1 MENLKEKV
9 ALNKAI
15 DEISSGNEEL
25 KGLLNELQSLD
36 VAGTLDGEVVVSKKP
51 KTKTKQGKDEEIE
64 AKNKTENI
72 VESNEK
78 EEGLDS
84 SKKRIVQK
92 QEAPEAHRYSSVK
105 IAEDD
110 NKEEAAFIDELP
122 FVKSGHISNVTS
134 AEYSRKI
141 YSLAEDDKHT
151 SIDEKFAKI
160 FGGYQEIESSVNQ
173 TQPSVVPTPSPIPS
187 PVPTPMPSPTPTP
200 SPVPQPQ
207 PNPQTPRAQIS
218 APSVKFTE
226 DANSNGVINNK
237 ENASDGDASHTA
249 VRINLPA
256 DALRGDK
263 IKGKIVEPDGNVT
276 EVFRD
281 VTSLDIIKGFVEI
294 KVPAISGTY
303 LADFRLVDSSG
314 NEGIRT
320 DTSIRVDIGTVAK
333 PIIEKINGSSPSIPT
348 NDVSPT
354 ITVYSPAGVPA
365 LRHQDG
371 TKIPAVITD
380 KGNGRYDLKPTVAIN
395 PDDTYALAI
404 THSENESDPSKVNI
418 VRGTTPPPT
427 PPTPPVPSRTP
438 GDFLFTEDSIPTDNV
453 INKLENGRDGNINT
467 TNIKIKLPSDTVSGD
482 RITVDTMINGT
493 PYMQTKVIDDDDIAR
508 GYIDAPIVIGD
519 GLKSVVTV
527 KVLKSD
533 GGLRDSI
540 TKEIGAD
547 LTPPSAPS
555 RVKFVEDADN
565 NGVINKIENRS
576 DGDEAKTALKID
588 IPSDAKSGDT
598 LTIKIDENGVERT
611 LTKTLSDQDILN
623 GEVTELIAVTDNKN
637 LQVEVFITDS
647 AGNVGDSAN
656 VGAVT
661 AFSGPAMPTIVSIDG
676 KMPGAPT
683 KDSTPTILVRST
695 DGVPS
700 LVDDNGSVIP
710 SSVVDNGDGTYSITP
725 NSALADG
732 STINIVAT
740 DNQGNKS
747 SKVSINS
754 VIDTTAPNAH
764 TSVRFIEDLNGD
776 GIVNSSENRR
786 DGANGTTNIEVTLS
800 SDAKKG
806 DTIEVKITKPDSS
819 VQTITKV
826 LTQEDITNGKT
837 NISIPVEQGNH
848 TLEITAIDEAGN
860 RGGTI
865 NSAINMDVS
874 VVRNPVVEAIN
885 GDPVNKP
892 TKDTTPTF
900 KIKSLDGTPSLV
912 DENGDIIP
920 SALVDLGNNEYALTP
935 NSPIDSEK
943 IYVKATSNSGNVS
956 DSVKIEYVFDNVV
969 PSAPTGITFSEDANN
984 DNILNKKES
993 ETDGDIASTGVKVII
1008 PSGIVAGDKIEVKIT
1023 HAGNVTTSSSVIT
1036 SADILNGY
1044 VTATASVADGKIT
1057 TIEAGFTDIAGNVGA
1072 TVQKTISSDFTA
1084 PNVPTITSVDGKAPG
1099 SATSNTKPAIAVHL
1113 DEGIPVLVNASG
1125 NPISATVTD
1134 NGGGNFTITPNT
1146 PYAQGSTIYV
1156 ASKDSAGNISAF
1168 TSVASGIDTTAP
1180 NPPTALKFIEDTNN
1194 DGIINIVENGGDGN
1208 QAQTTLRVSFGTDVE
1223 AGDKVKYRIHGGANI
1238 VPGDKLIT
1246 ATDIANGYVDINIPT
1261 DITDNPS
1268 VAVSLV
1274 DAVGNE
1280 SGSRVS
1286 NIALDLTA
1294 IRAPELLKVNGN
1306 DVGVPTNDDTP
1317 TFTVKS
1323 TGGIPKLVDNSG
1335 TAIPSTL
1342 ADKGNGVYELT
1353 PNSAVTQGNVNVV
1366 AVGNNGNVSTATGIP
1381 FILDQTP
1388 PSAPTGIVFTEDVN
1402 IDSKINGI
1410 ENESDGDSS
1419 TTNVEIKLPSDARAG
1434 DIVNVAIESNGVT
1447 TNRNITL
1454 EDSHIT
1460 AGKVL
1465 ISVPTINGTTT
1476 KVTAKITDLAG
1487 NEGASLEG
1495 SVAIKTTFAHEGNPA
1510 PTIKFSEDANS
1521 DDVLNKNE
1529 NQSDGDTTKTKVE
1542 LELPVG
1548 SISVGDKIRV
1558 DTELNGTTTSQTLV
1572 INSTH
1577 ITDGKIS
1584 VDVPVLNG
1592 KATKITANVIDDAG
1606 NAGMSFTKTIT
1617 SHIEAPAKPTYVKF
1631 PEDVN
1636 ENGHLTSVED
1646 NSDGQANSTEIK
1658 IGIPAGTIAG
1668 STLRFAIDIDG
1679 NVQTRDI
1686 QITDQM
1692 IADGFTTI
1700 RSNIG
1705 TTINKVTTSILDP
1718 YGNSSENILANL
1730 DHRSITLTAN
1740 LKSIEGRENIFPN
1753 FVTNNVKPV
1762 FNIQAFSSIDGT
1774 SQRFPAKVKI
1784 RYENGDEVE
1793 LRSTGLAIGSYRD
1806 FIPVEPLRE
1815 NTKSKLIVSDDYG
1828 NERELKSFLG
1838 MVDATPPEAVT
1849 NVDFVEDL
1857 NKDGILTKQENR
1869 IDNRDYKTRVKIT
1882 LPSSISAGDVLKVET
1897 IVDGS
1902 RRTERYDIFSSD
1914 KNNGYK
1920 IIDVDVSHN
1929 KNTTINI
1936 TPIDRAKNEGVTTT
1950 KTIFSK
1956 IEEPG
1961 APKYITF
1968 TEDVNN
1974 NNVLSMAENASD
1986 GDSAKTKVKIG
1997 IPDNFTNP
2005 GTAEI
2010 SVNNTRTVKTILAE
2024 DIARGYVEMDLST
2037 APDEITVK
2045 AQFIDDA
2052 GNVGA
2057 EVGKTVTTT
2066 KLSKPVFSFVE
2077 DVDKDGTIT
2086 ATENRSDNSNWTKI
2100 KIDLDSNYK
2109 VGDTI
2114 NIIANGK
2121 TIGQIGVHANDLASK
2136 KIMTTV
2142 GIVGTK
2148 DIVLEHVRGE
2158 DKVVSDQKTI
2168 TVERNPLVEPLLKP
2182 EFSFGDYAPTIGG
2195 VVNNNVSFIR
2205 AYLDSGYAAGDTVQ
2219 GVFYIT
2225 RNDQEY
2231 KTDKKAITKND
2242 IERGYIDL
2250 NIPHQVKNSYGT
2262 VRLVR
2267 GYEGE
2272 PVRETYSTAEY
2283 ARATDNRAYAM
2294 GDMGANYNPNTK
2306 KTDIT
2311 IYKYDVMTKEYSEV
2325 RNTLDYPAGTSNDNV
2340 SDRIFGYKY
2349 ISSPQGLYGRILN
2362 AGKIYFDKNS
2372 IYLDNGVAKIDV
2384 TIFGQRGDSTHRPD
2398 EQKHTF
2404 ILSSEDLANGYMD
2417 LDIGRFGLASISSTH
2432 GFGIKTEIKY
2442 RNNVTHAIET
2452 ETHIETFRLKDS
2464 REQVTEGSDTI
2475 HVVRTAYDFLEGIY
2489 VNAKGGDDA
2498 IITNGDKV
2506 FIDGGSGVDTVV
2518 YKRPHG
2524 STSTAP
2530 VDFFEFNAN
2539 NTRSNVLRDVEII
2552 DLGKNDGGSTRMT
2565 TSTEALARLIDTF
2578 SSDREYLT
2586 FKGDS
2591 RDKLRID
2598 KMSGSDFKKLEGV
2611 ASSSDYDRYEFISY
2625 GTKYQIEIDKNIE
2638 LTTY

>member
-25 KGLLNELQSLD
+25 RGLLNELQSLD
-36 VAGTLDGEVVVSKKP
+36 VAGTLDGEVVVPKKP
-51 KTKTKQGKDEEIE
+51 KTKIKQEKDEENE

-78 EEGLDS
+78 EEGLDF
-84 SKKRIVQK
+84 SKKRIIQK
-92 QEAPEAHRYSSVK
+92 QEAPEAHRSSSVK

-141 YSLAEDDKHT
+141 YSLAEDDKNT

-160 FGGYQEIESSVNQ
+160 FGGYQEIESNINQ
-173 TQPSVVPTPSPIPS
+173 TQPSVVPMPSPIPS
-187 PVPTPMPSPTPTP
+187 PVPTPTPSPTPIPTPTP
-200 SPVPQPQ
+200 SPVPTPVPTPQPQ
-207 PNPQTPRAQIS
+207 PGPNPPTPTPRGQIS
-218 APSVKFTE
+218 ATSVKFAE
-226 DANSNGVINNK
+226 DTNSNGVINNK

-314 NEGIRT
+314 NEGVRT

-333 PIIEKINGSSPSIPT
+333 PIIEKINGSSPHIPT
-348 NDVSPT
+348 NDVSPK
-354 ITVYSPAGVPA
+354 ITVYSPAGVPE

-371 TKIPAVITD
+371 SKIPATVTD
-380 KGNGRYDLKPTVAIN
+380 LGNGRYDLKPTVAIN

-418 VRGTTPPPT
+418 VRGATPPPT

-493 PYMQTKVIDDDDIAR
+493 PYMQTKTIDDADIAR
-508 GYIDAPIVIGD
+508 GHIDAPIVIGD

-588 IPSDAKSGDT
+588 LPSNAKSGDT

-611 LTKTLSDQDILN
+611 ITKTLNDQDILN
-623 GEVTELIAVTDNKN
+623 GEIVEVISVGDNKN

-656 VGAVT
+656 AGAVT

-676 KMPGAPT
+676 KTPGAPT

-700 LVDDNGSVIP
+700 LVDDNGDIIS

-747 SKVSINS
+747 NKVSINS
-754 VIDTTAPNAH
+754 GIDATAPNAPA
-764 TSVRFIEDLNGD
+764 SVRFIEDLNGD

-806 DTIEVKITKPDSS
+806 DTIEVKITKPDRS

-860 RGGTI
+860 RGGSI

-892 TKDTTPTF
+892 IKDTTPTF
-900 KIKSLDGTPSLV
+900 KIKSPDGTPSLV
-912 DENGDIIP
+912 DENGDVIT
-920 SALVDLGNNEYALTP
+920 STLVDLGNNKYTLTP
-935 NSPIDSEK
+935 NSPIDSDK
-943 IYVKATSNSGNVS
+943 VYVKATSSSGNVS
-956 DSVKIEYVFDNVV
+956 DSVKIEYVFDNVA
-969 PSAPTGITFSEDANN
+969 PSAPTGITFSEDTNS
-984 DNILNKKES
+984 DNLLNKKES
-993 ETDGDIASTGVKVII
+993 ETDGDIASTGVKVIL
-1008 PSGIVAGDKIEVKIT
+1008 PNGIVAGDKIEIKIT
-1023 HAGNVTTSSSVIT
+1023 HDGNVTTSSSVIT

-1044 VTATASVADGKIT
+1044 ATATASVADGKTT
-1057 TIEAGFTDIAGNVGA
+1057 TIEAGFTDIASNVGA

-1084 PNVPTITSVDGKAPG
+1084 PNAPTITSVDGKAPG

-1113 DEGIPVLVNASG
+1113 DEGTPVLVNASG
-1125 NPISATVTD
+1125 TPISATVTD

-1146 PYAQGSTIYV
+1146 AYTQGSTIYV
-1156 ASKDSAGNISAF
+1156 ASKDSAGNISAS

-1180 NPPTALKFIEDTNN
+1180 NPPSLLKFIEDANN
-1194 DGIINIVENGGDGN
+1194 DGIINIAENSGDGS

-1294 IRAPELLKVNGN
+1294 TRAPELLKVNGN
-1306 DVGVPTNDDTP
+1306 DVSIPTNDDTP

-1323 TGGIPKLVDNSG
+1323 MGGVPKLVDNSG
-1335 TAIPSTL
+1335 TTIPSTL

-1366 AVGNNGNVSTATGIP
+1366 AVGNNGNVSASTAIP

-1388 PSAPTGIVFTEDVN
+1388 PSAPTGIAFTEN
-1402 IDSKINGI
+1402 TNGDRYLNKL
-1410 ENESDGDSS
+1410 ENESDGDTSS
-1419 TTNVEIKLPSDARAG
+1419 TNVDIMLPTNAKVG
-1434 DIVNVAIESNGVT
+1434 DKVSIVTQFGGTGTINTEVI
-1447 TNRNITL
+1447 L
-1454 EDSHIT
+1454 EASHIT
-1460 AGKVL
+1460 AGKVS
-1465 ISVPTINGTTT
+1465 ISAPTVNGTAT
-1476 KVTAKITDLAG
+1476 KITAKLTDVAG
-1487 NEGASLEG
+1487 NEGTPLTGEAL
-1495 SVAIKTTFAHEGNPA
+1495 VRTTFAHEGSST
-1510 PTIKFSEDANS
+1510 PTLNFVEDVNN
-1521 DDVLNKNE
+1521 DDVLNKAE
-1529 NQSDGDTTKTKVE
+1529 NQSDSNTTSTKVRID
-1542 LELPVG
+1542 LPAG
-1548 SISVGDKIRV
+1548 SVSLNDRIIVK
-1558 DTELNGTTTSQTLV
+1558 TELNGVISDQQLV
-1572 INSTH
+1572 IDNTH
-1577 ITDGKIS
+1577 IANGKIEF
-1584 VDVPVLNG
+1584 DAPVSNG
-1592 KATKITANVIDDAG
+1592 KETKISAKVIDYASNIG
-1606 NAGMSFTKTIT
+1606 ETFNKTIT
-1617 SHIEAPAKPTYVKF
+1617 SYIDAPAKPTYVKF
-1631 PEDVN
+1631 PEDTN

-1658 IGIPAGTIAG
+1658 IGIPANATPG
-1668 STLRFAIDIDG
+1668 STLKFSIDIDG

-1718 YGNSSENILANL
+1718 YGNVSENTLANL

-1740 LKSIEGRENIFPN
+1740 LKSIDDRENIFPN
-1753 FVTNNVKPV
+1753 FVTNKVKPV
-1762 FNIQAFSSIDGT
+1762 FEIQAFSSISGT
-1774 SQRFPAKVKI
+1774 SQRFPAKVKMQ
-1784 RYENGDEVE
+1784 YEDGAEIE
-1793 LRSTGLAIGSYRD
+1793 LRSTGLAIGSYRN

-1815 NTKSKLIVSDDYG
+1815 NAKSKLIVSDDYG
-1828 NERELKSFLG
+1828 NEKELKSFLG

-1882 LPSSISAGDVLKVET
+1882 LPSSINAGDVLKVET

-1902 RRTERYDIFSSD
+1902 RRTEKYDIFSSD

-1920 IIDVDVSHN
+1920 IIDVDVSHD
-1929 KNTTINI
+1929 KNTTVKI

-1968 TEDVNN
+1968 VEDANN
-1974 NNVLSMAENASD
+1974 DRVLGMNENASD
-1986 GDSAKTKVKIG
+1986 GDSTKTKVKIG

-2010 SVNNTRTVKTILAE
+2010 SVNNTRTVKTISAE
-2024 DIARGYVEMDLST
+2024 DITRGYVEMELST

-2052 GNVGA
+2052 GNVGSEA
-2057 EVGKTVTTT
+2057 RKTVTTT

-2077 DVDKDGTIT
+2077 DADNDGTIT
-2086 ATENRSDNSNWTKI
+2086 ATENKSDHSNWTNI
-2100 KIDLDSNYK
+2100 KISLDSNYK

-2121 TIGQIGVHANDLASK
+2121 TIGHVKVDANDLISK
-2136 KIMTTV
+2136 TITKTL

-2148 DIVLEHVRGE
+2148 DITLEHVRGE

-2205 AYLDSGYAAGDTVQ
+2205 AYLDSGYTAGDTVQ
-2219 GVFYIT
+2219 GVFHIT
-2225 RNDQEY
+2225 STNQEY
-2231 KTDKKAITKND
+2231 KTDKKTITKND
-2242 IERGYIDL
+2242 IDRGYIDL
-2250 NIPHQVKNSYGT
+2250 NIPHQVKNSYGA

-2283 ARATDNRAYAM
+2283 ARATENRAYAM
-2294 GDMGANYNPNTK
+2294 GDMGNNYNPNTK

-2311 IYKYDVMTKEYSEV
+2311 IYKYDAITKEYSEV

-2349 ISSPQGLYGRILN
+2349 ISSPQGLYGRIFN

-2384 TIFGQRGDSTHRPD
+2384 TIFGQRSDSSHRPD

-2404 ILSSEDLANGYMD
+2404 ILSSEDLANGYME
-2417 LDIGRFGLASISSTH
+2417 LDIARFGLASISSAH
-2432 GFGIKTEIKY
+2432 GFGVKTEIKY
-2442 RNNVTHAIET
+2442 RNNVTNVVET
-2452 ETHIETFRLKDS
+2452 ETHIETFRLKDF
-2464 REQVTEGSDTI
+2464 RE
-2475 HVVRTAYDFLEGIY
+2475 
-2489 VNAKGGDDA
+2489 
-2498 IITNGDKV
+2498 
-2506 FIDGGSGVDTVV
+2506 
-2518 YKRPHG
+2518 
-2524 STSTAP
+2524 
-2530 VDFFEFNAN
+2530 
-2539 NTRSNVLRDVEII
+2539 
-2552 DLGKNDGGSTRMT
+2552 
-2565 TSTEALARLIDTF
+2565 
-2578 SSDREYLT
+2578 
-2586 FKGDS
+2586 
-2591 RDKLRID
+2591 
-2598 KMSGSDFKKLEGV
+2598 
-2611 ASSSDYDRYEFISY
+2611 
-2625 GTKYQIEIDKNIE
+2625 
-2638 LTTY
+2638 